1 MVDTISEW
9 IRMCQHQLQL
19 RSLSLSHNI
28 LTQPLLIS
36 TRQFA
41 KHWKSTTIILL
52 CAILCNATLIYFVF
66 NLAERGTVKVPKLNT
81 LYFVMVS
88 VFSWEE
94 TRRYFVASFTPS
106 QPQHTAQNVTEP
118 VPTRHATH
126 RTRYLPLS
134 YPQISTPLLLK
145 IRYFWYF
152 HKQRITVAQML
163 SFLNWIFLFT
173 PQNWIC
179 VRPALGSLC
188 WLDMRRLLNRAEQG
202 FSISTERN
210 KLQSFRESVR
220 VHSTQP
226 TQLHDAFEPAGG
238 TALQMLCLKI
248 FHFLQKKRI
257 ELIRRVL

>member
-1 MVDTISEW
+1 
-9 IRMCQHQLQL
+9 MCQLQHQLQL

-52 CAILCNATLIYFVF
+52 CAILCNETLIYFVF

-88 VFSWEE
+88 VFSCEA
-94 TRRYFVASFTPS
+94 RRYSVASFTPS

-134 YPQISTPLLLK
+134 YPQISTPLLPK

-152 HKQRITVAQML
+152 HKQRITVSQML
-163 SFLNWIFLFT
+163 LFLN
-173 PQNWIC
+173 
-179 VRPALGSLC
+179 
-188 WLDMRRLLNRAEQG
+188 
-202 FSISTERN
+202 
-210 KLQSFRESVR
+210 
-220 VHSTQP
+220 
-226 TQLHDAFEPAGG
+226 
-238 TALQMLCLKI
+238 
-248 FHFLQKKRI
+248 
-257 ELIRRVL
+257 

>member
-1 MVDTISEW
+1 MQHLSIS
-9 IRMCQHQLQL
+9 C
-19 RSLSLSHNI
+19 S
-28 LTQPLLIS
+28 
-36 TRQFA
+36 
-41 KHWKSTTIILL
+41 ILL
-52 CAILCNATLIYFVF
+52 SEAQSRFPNWTLCISSWFQF
-66 NLAERGTVKVPKLNT
+66 
-81 LYFVMVS
+81 S
-88 VFSWEE
+88 VAREA
-94 TRRYFVASFTPS
+94 RRYSVASFTPS

-134 YPQISTPLLLK
+134 STQISTPLLPK
-145 IRYFWYF
+145 IRYFWYI

-173 PQNWIC
+173 PQKCIC

-257 ELIRRVL
+257 ELIRRAL